1 MKVYSEIY
9 MGGKIKY
16 VVNFHNG
23 VKTHKDGSRFFDI
36 AIFKNKIKKA
46 NFIKELLKD
55 GYIYDG
61 I

>member
-1 MKVYSEIY
+1 MKVYNEIY

-16 VVNFHNG
+16 VVNFHDG

-46 NFIKELLKD
+46 KFIKELLKD
-55 GYIYDG
+55 GYTYKN
-61 I
+61 